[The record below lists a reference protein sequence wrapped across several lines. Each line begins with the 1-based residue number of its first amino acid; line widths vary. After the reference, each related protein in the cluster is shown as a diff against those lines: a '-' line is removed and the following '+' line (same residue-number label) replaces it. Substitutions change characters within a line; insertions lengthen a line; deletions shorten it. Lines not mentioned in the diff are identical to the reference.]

1 MSSKALST
9 MEEQEVCEG
18 AGGLN
23 GHEEQQRRSQYLC
36 CKCPSSVGTD
46 L

>member
-9 MEEQEVCEG
+9 TEEKEVCEG

-23 GHEEQQRRSQYLC
+23 GDKEQRRSQYLC

>member
-9 MEEQEVCEG
+9 TEKKEACEG

-23 GHEEQQRRSQYLC
+23 GDKEQYLC